1 MTLLQCNE
9 KKKSFVTVTTGP
21 LKAVLEAVLEAVHVG
36 EKKVEKP
43 LPSRKQSYDAEMA
56 KESTMIQTVKV
67 QKEEED
73 KLVFLNAETRK
84 KENCEFGVRK
94 KLSAANFVGGEACSE
109 A

>member
-1 MTLLQCNE
+1 MQREEEVVRDGDDGSAEGGAGGGELPVTE
-9 KKKSFVTVTTGP
+9 KSRET
-21 LKAVLEAVLEAVHVG
+21 G

-56 KESTMIQTVKV
+56 KESAMIQTVKV

>member
-21 LKAVLEAVLEAVHVG
+21 LKAVLEAVHVG

-56 KESTMIQTVKV
+56 KESAMIQTVKV

-84 KENCEFGVRK
+84 KEIVLLCGVITECGCKRGSGRVS
-94 KLSAANFVGGEACSE
+94 LIVPLC
-109 A
+109 

>member
-21 LKAVLEAVLEAVHVG
+21 LKAVLEAVHVG

-56 KESTMIQTVKV
+56 KESAMIQTVKV

-84 KENCEFGVRK
+84 KENCEFGVRG